1 MKTNLAGIELIKAWE
16 GLRTTAYQDS
26 VGVWTIGYGHTSMAG
41 EPKVTPGMRITP
53 DQATA
58 ILAND
63 LGKYESAV
71 SSALKR
77 TPTGN
82 QFAAMVSLCFNVGP
96 GNFLK
101 SSVLTRFNAGDMQ
114 GAADAFLMWN
124 KAGGKVLQGL
134 VNRREAERKLFLAA
148 SSADA
153 GIEPPKPETPPVT
166 RPVAG
171 KGIGAVI
178 VGALMALAAAIA
190 AYFIGGK

>member
-1 MKTNLAGIELIKAWE
+1 MKTNLAGIELIKDWE

-114 GAADAFLMWN
+114 GAADAFLMWD

>member
-114 GAADAFLMWN
+114 GAADAFLMWD

-153 GIEPPKPETPPVT
+153 GIEHPKPETPPVT

>member
-41 EPKVTPGMRITP
+41 DPKVVPGMKITP

-63 LGKYESAV
+63 LQTYESAV
-71 SSALKR
+71 QLALKR
-77 TPTGN
+77 TATGN

-153 GIEPPKPETPPVT
+153 GLSLPSQK
-166 RPVAG
+166 RR
-171 KGIGAVI
+171 
-178 VGALMALAAAIA
+178 L
-190 AYFIGGK
+190 

>member
-148 SSADA
+148 SAVM
-153 GIEPPKPETPPVT
+153 GTQEPAKPETPPVT

>member
-114 GAADAFLMWN
+114 GAADAFLMWD

-171 KGIGAVI
+171 KGIA
-178 VGALMALAAAIA
+178 
-190 AYFIGGK
+190 